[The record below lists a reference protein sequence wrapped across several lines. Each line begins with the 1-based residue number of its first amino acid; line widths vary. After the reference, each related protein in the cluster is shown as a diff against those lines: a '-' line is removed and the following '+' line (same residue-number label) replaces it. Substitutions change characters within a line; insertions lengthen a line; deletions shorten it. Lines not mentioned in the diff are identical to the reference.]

1 VPGGRV
7 SNPRAIILVPISSTR
22 HEEALDSTILFLA
35 PVCNKIPITEDPRDV
50 AQEAAETIARLKPPD
65 VPAEQFIEDVMGRY
79 AAVLK
84 LDRDRPANHQAIARA
99 IDRGALVRKEMEED
113 EGGSR
118 SSEQIA
124 ELLNITRQAVDQRRR
139 ARKLI
144 AWQDAAGHWR
154 FPVWQFDETG
164 RPFPDLASILEELP
178 GDPWSDMIFF
188 LSESESL
195 RARPLD
201 LLRRGKSKRVRLAA
215 MRFGRQGA

>member
-1 VPGGRV
+1 M
-7 SNPRAIILVPISSTR
+7 
-22 HEEALDSTILFLA
+22 ELA
-35 PVCNKIPITEDPRDV
+35 PVNVAEEPRNV

-65 VPAEQFIEDVMGRY
+65 VPAELFIEDVMGRY

-84 LDRDRPANHQAIARA
+84 LDRDRTANHQAIARA
-99 IDRGALVRKEMEED
+99 IQRGALARKEMEED

-144 AWQDAAGHWR
+144 AWQDAVGHWR

-164 RPFPDLASILEELP
+164 RPFPDLASIWKNFPEIP
-178 GDPWSDMIFF
+178 GAI
-188 LSESESL
+188 
-195 RARPLD
+195 
-201 LLRRGKSKRVRLAA
+201 
-215 MRFGRQGA
+215 

>member
-1 VPGGRV
+1 MELAHPNV
-7 SNPRAIILVPISSTR
+7 A
-22 HEEALDSTILFLA
+22 EE
-35 PVCNKIPITEDPRDV
+35 PRDV

-99 IDRGALVRKEMEED
+99 IDRGALVRKDMEED

-139 ARKLI
+139 ARKLV

>member
-1 VPGGRV
+1 MFL
-7 SNPRAIILVPISSTR
+7 SMKSALVPEPSGG
-22 HEEALDSTILFLA
+22 
-35 PVCNKIPITEDPRDV
+35 V
-50 AQEAAETIARLKPPD
+50 AQAAAETIARLKPD
-65 VPAEQFIEDVMGRY
+65 NVPAEQFLKDVVWHY
-79 AAVLK
+79 IAVLK
-84 LDRDRPANHQAIARA
+84 MEHGGPVNRQAIARA
-99 IDRGALVRKEMEED
+99 LDRGVLARKEMEQE
-113 EGGSR
+113 EGGAR

-124 ELLNITRQAVDQRRR
+124 ELLGITRQAVDQRRK

-154 FPVWQFDETG
+154 FPVWQFNETG
-164 RPFPDLASILEELP
+164 RPFAELASILEGLP

-201 LLRRGKSKRVRLAA
+201 LLRRGKGKQARLAA